1 MVVDF
6 YKKMKEEFFSY
17 LSSFFKNVWIFIKT
31 NLAKFYEIV
40 NISYKRCRDG
50 EEKLNNL
57 LIYWSI
63 IPCILYFLLIYKFGL
78 CKFMQRLCDLIMIF
92 IGFLDIFFIQKALK
106 KHPEYNTKLV
116 MEYEKEQYYSS
127 LSKEEL
133 EQVKSD
139 EKKQNTKDFFKRML
153 LIKPGEKVDFYK
165 IVRLFVILTVLVGL
179 KRVLL

>member
-1 MVVDF
+1 
-6 YKKMKEEFFSY
+6 
-17 LSSFFKNVWIFIKT
+17 
-31 NLAKFYEIV
+31 
-40 NISYKRCRDG
+40 
-50 EEKLNNL
+50 
-57 LIYWSI
+57 
-63 IPCILYFLLIYKFGL
+63 
-78 CKFMQRLCDLIMIF
+78 MQRLCDLIMIF